1 MKAAHARWLR
11 AALERQ
17 RALAAVALSLGLTAL
32 RRSAS
37 FSAESCSRAFARAT
51 SSSASR
57 RFPERRSTRCCASGG
72 GCRAICWRCRAS
84 RPWSSRSAARSR
96 ARTRGARTG
105 ASCTSSCAAAATS
118 TKTAPRRSVRKV
130 LAATPGIESE
140 VMTFLADRLAES
152 LTGDRAS
159 VSVRI
164 VGDDLQAIDRFAEEV
179 AAALRTVP
187 GAVDV
192 TPGERAT
199 SPHLGIALR
208 ADAPARHGFRSAE
221 ALAQVE
227 AAVTGVTVAR
237 VPRAAQ
243 SLAVVVRL
251 AGPAPKD
258 PASVG
263 GILVRSA
270 TSGTVALGDLADIRV
285 RDKRDVVLHEGGA
298 PDGDRRAA
306 TSTAPDESSFNKV
319 AAERCGALPLPPG
332 VPCHDQGHRR
342 GAPAR
347 TPERSRYR
355 PALGAL
361 DILALLA
368 RVAGSGRSLALM
380 LAVVPLGLLG
390 RILAVAIAAWL
401 HGSPAVLS
409 LGSLIGFRRGVR
421 ESRRGR
427 RHDRWSRTLPH
438 VGSKRRGVPWN
449 ARDRDRRRDRAGDP
463 DPDHGPRRRVS
474 ASCRSCSPRT
484 ARAARI
490 EQADG
495 DHDPRSARDL
505 DRARTSSVCRCS
517 SFGYR
522 QFAGPRSDPGAR
534 PYCRLGA

>member
-17 RALAAVALSLGLTAL
+17 RALAAVALSLGLTASAIGVFLGGELLPRFREGHLVVGVAAIPGTSIDEMLRIGRRLSRDLLALPGVATVEQQIGRAEQGEDTWGSNRSELHVEL
-32 RRSAS
+32 RRSGDVDEDR
-37 FSAESCSRAFARAT
+37 AEA
-51 SSSASR
+51 
-57 RFPERRSTRCCASGG
+57 
-72 GCRAICWRCRAS
+72 
-84 RPWSSRSAARSR
+84 
-96 ARTRGARTG
+96 
-105 ASCTSSCAAAATS
+105 
-118 TKTAPRRSVRKV
+118 SVRKV

-227 AAVTGVTVAR
+227 AAATGVTVAR

-270 TSGTVALGDLADIRV
+270 TGGTVALGDLADIRV
-285 RDKRDVVLHEGGA
+285 RDERDVVLHEGG
-298 PDGDRRAA
+298 RRME
-306 TSTAPDESSFNKV
+306 TVSCNVRGRDESSFNQA
-319 AAERCGALPLPPG
+319 AAERIGALPLPPG
-332 VPCHDQGHRR
+332 VHVTIEGTGAARR
-342 GAPAR
+342 HAR
-347 TPERSRYR
+347 RTLALQA
-355 PALGAL
+355 ALGAL
-361 DILALLA
+361 GILALLA

-390 RILAVAIAAWL
+390 GILAVAIAAWL

-409 LGSLIGFRRGVR
+409 LGSLVGFRRGVR

-427 RHDRWSRTLPH
+427 RRRRWSRTLPR

-474 ASCRSCSPRT
+474 ASCRSCSPRA

-490 EQADG
+490 ERADG
-495 DHDPRSARDL
+495 DRDPPSARDL

-517 SFGYR
+517 SFGYGR
-522 QFAGPRSDPGAR
+522 FAGPRSDPGAG